1 MPESP
6 QHGRREERR
15 NRSRRVRD
23 VFDSFPVDQQAEI
36 RRDLDRRR
44 GMRRAADRAAADT
57 HSSGAP
63 GMTAAAAPDP
73 SRPTVL
79 VIDDVEAT
87 RAGLAELLRLRGY
100 NAIQAANG
108 AEGLDLLQAH
118 SEIQAI
124 ILDLAMPQ
132 FDGRWFRERQLQ
144 DAARA
149 DVPVI
154 VFTGSSVSS
163 TVIREL
169 HVTEVMTKPFSVDR
183 LFERLE
189 KYCVS
194 SHRH

>member
-1 MPESP
+1 MAE
-6 QHGRREERR
+6 HRCGERREERR
-15 NRSRRVRD
+15 QAPRRVRD
-23 VFDSFPVDQQAEI
+23 IFAAFAADQQGDI

-44 GMRRAADRAAADT
+44 AVRRASDRAAAATTGGDGRT
-57 HSSGAP
+57 TSAP
-63 GMTAAAAPDP
+63 VPDS

-79 VIDDVEAT
+79 VVDDVDAT

-108 AEGLDLLQAH
+108 AEGLQILQSRA
-118 SEIQAI
+118 EVQAV
-124 ILDLAMPQ
+124 ILDLGMPQ
-132 FDGRWFRERQLQ
+132 FDGRWFRERQLR

-154 VFTGSSVSS
+154 VFTGSAVSAS
-163 TVIREL
+163 VIREL

-189 KYCVS
+189 QYCVS
-194 SHRH
+194 SHRR